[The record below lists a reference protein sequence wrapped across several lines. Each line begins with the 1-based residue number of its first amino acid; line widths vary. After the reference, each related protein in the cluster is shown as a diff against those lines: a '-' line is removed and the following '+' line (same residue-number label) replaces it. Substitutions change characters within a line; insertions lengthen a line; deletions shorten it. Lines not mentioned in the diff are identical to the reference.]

1 MKEDFSYCD
10 QVTTEEETLP
20 ASINRLSSW
29 NMEIHCVE
37 NAMIFPWCK
46 DTEMYAGEVILQN
59 GEVVPDASSS
69 SIYPKERRISEVSK
83 NVVEGDEIIYIG
95 AVNPCWG
102 HYITDGICKLWC
114 LESPLFKELIARG
127 VPVCFVSAYMPVD
140 KISMSWRHLVDL
152 LGGENVNIL
161 PIQTATRYKRVW
173 IPTSSIRIKNSEEGR
188 FYTKEYRDI
197 VIKLR
202 ERALEKANNKYSIYD
217 KIYLS
222 RTKLDNGGHTEFG
235 ERQIERAFRQAG
247 FHIIY
252 PEKLSFEQQVCL
264 LYNAKSVAATMGS
277 ISHNFMF
284 CKHGTDAI
292 ILRKA
297 WYSNNFQYIAN
308 QLANISATYIDC
320 HLSVFVTNASH
331 LGPFYMYINENV
343 QRFFRDRYAL
353 CLKDGFNRRLFTE
366 YAMLCMQRGDFCQ
379 RYETSTYYFDKMAD
393 ILKIHQGGAKKLYR
407 LVLSLFAGKT
417 KRYIRQISS
426 YFMR

>member
-1 MKEDFSYCD
+1 MTENFNYCD
-10 QVTTEEETLP
+10 PVTVKEECHLAAIE
-20 ASINRLSSW
+20 RQSSW
-29 NMEIHCVE
+29 SMEIRCVE
-37 NAMIFPWCK
+37 NAMVFPWSI
-46 DTEMYAGEVILQN
+46 DYGIYSGEVVQQN
-59 GEVVPDASSS
+59 GEIVFDACSS
-69 SIYPKERRISEVSK
+69 SIYPKERWTSEVSE
-83 NVVEGDEIIYIG
+83 NIVEGNEIIYIG

-102 HYITDGICKLWC
+102 HYITDGMCKLWC
-114 LESPLFKELIARG
+114 LESPLFKKLIARG
-127 VPVCFVSAYMPVD
+127 VPVCFVSAYMSVD

-152 LGGENVNIL
+152 LGGENVKIL
-161 PIQTATRYKRVW
+161 PIKTATRYKRVW

-197 VIKLR
+197 IIKLR
-202 ERALEKANNKYSIYD
+202 ERALEKANNKYPIFD
-217 KIYLS
+217 RIYLS

-235 ERQIERAFRQAG
+235 ERQIERAFQQAG

-284 CKHGTDAI
+284 CKQGTDAI

-308 QLANISATYIDC
+308 QLADISATYIDC
-320 HLSVFVTNASH
+320 HLSVFVTNAPH
-331 LGPFYMYINENV
+331 LGPFYIYVNENV

-353 CLKDGFNRRLFTE
+353 RLRDGFNRRLFTG

-379 RYETSTYYFDKMAD
+379 RYVTSTYYFVKMAD
-393 ILKIHQGGAKKLYR
+393 VLKTHQGGGEEIIPVSVVAVRWKN
-407 LVLSLFAGKT
+407 
-417 KRYIRQISS
+417 
-426 YFMR
+426 